1 MAIPN
6 IQTDATI
13 GSPQNAW
20 ESSVRISHQDGFLHL
35 EGDATAWDDLRFP
48 AQGIN
53 PVGLSAPPA
62 TDTADPYMGSLL
74 FDPAT
79 INVVAGIAQM
89 PHNWKE
95 GSAISP
101 HIHWTP
107 TSTGGGNVVW
117 RFSYM
122 VANINE
128 AFSGSLTVMDPVIA
142 AAGTDANAHL
152 LTSFEP
158 DIDMTG
164 KTISCIV
171 MWKLE
176 RVANDG
182 TNDTYAADARLLEL
196 DFHYEID
203 SFGSNAMT
211 TKGL

>member
-1 MAIPN
+1 MAISN

-13 GSPQNAW
+13 GSPADAW
-20 ESSVRISHQDGFLHL
+20 KDSVRISHQDGFLHL
-35 EGDATAWDDLRFP
+35 EGDATAWEDLRFP
-48 AQGIN
+48 ASGIN
-53 PVGLSAPPA
+53 PAGSTAPA
-62 TDTADPYMGSLL
+62 TVDNADPYMGALL
-74 FDPAT
+74 FDAST

-89 PHNWKE
+89 PHSWKE
-95 GSAISP
+95 GSAVSP

-107 TSTGGGNVVW
+107 TSAAGGNVYW

-128 AFSGSLTVMDPVIA
+128 SFSGSYTVMDPVVA

-152 LTSFEP
+152 LTAFDP

-164 KTISCIV
+164 KTLSAII

-182 TNDTYAADARLLEL
+182 TNDTYAGNARLLEI
-196 DFHYEID
+196 DFHYEVD
-203 SFGSNAMT
+203 SFGSNQLYI
-211 TKGL
+211 KGI